1 MIAEPQRLISNGEN
15 EHLEKHVL
23 WNRLVCALHFL
34 KGLRILEPPSGMEN
48 ESKTTYMFSI

>member
-1 MIAEPQRLISNGEN
+1 MIAEQQRLISNGEN

-23 WNRLVCALHFL
+23 QNRLVCASRFL
-34 KGLRILEPPSGMEN
+34 KGLGILEPPSVMEN